1 LENIIDIAKID
12 RQLSTLGMF
21 HKMDPDMPM
30 GQIYFFL
37 KAASSEGLCIA
48 DIARATGVTR
58 STSTRYLK
66 NLSGTKD
73 APDTGLGLLRSFRNP
88 KRPSEK
94 LVVLTE
100 KGESVLDQLVLQ
112 S

>member
-66 NLSGTKD
+66 NLSG
-73 APDTGLGLLRSFRNP
+73 LGLLRSFRNP
-88 KRPSEK
+88 KRYSEK

-100 KGESVLDQLVLQ
+100 KGESVLDQLVPQ